1 MATKNES
8 VMKKILTIL
17 LLLAVSYSLKSQT
30 ELNDYLMVAAEQN
43 PSLKAK
49 FSTYLAALERVNQ
62 NGTLPDPTVSFG
74 YFISRVE
81 TRVGPQRFRLSVAQ
95 MFPWMG
101 TLKVREQVASSMA
114 RVKFEEFEEARNM
127 LFLKVKMKWLSLYE
141 LQKEVQIME
150 ANLNIL
156 KSYEPVTKT
165 KYEANL
171 VSLADLVRVQISIDR
186 AKIELELLSLKT
198 QPLLDDF
205 NTLLNREVTTKV
217 TLPDT
222 LIFENPI
229 LSFEAML
236 ADQPRLKGVKAGLE
250 VLENESKLAE
260 LKRKPNIGVGLD
272 YGFIDRREGVN
283 IQDNGK
289 DILMPMVTMSL
300 PIFGKKNRSLKKE
313 VALRTEGLSS
323 QLEAVENEL
332 KNDWTRTAYEIA
344 SAEKE
349 LELYL
354 AELQKTDVLLRV
366 LISEYTN
373 NNRDF
378 EALLQTQQ
386 RQLQLQLAQLRASAR
401 YYNAVF
407 KKDYL
412 TGYTLN
418 EIQNE
423 TK

>member
-1 MATKNES
+1 
-8 VMKKILTIL
+8 MKRIITIIL
-17 LLLAVSYSLKSQT
+17 LITVSYSLKSQT
-30 ELNDYLMVAAEQN
+30 GLDDYLKLAAEQN

-49 FSTYLAALERVNQ
+49 FSMYLAALERVQQ
-62 NGTLPDPTVSFG
+62 NGVLPDPTVSFG
-74 YFISRVE
+74 YFISPVE

-101 TLKVREQVASSMA
+101 TLEVRKQMASSMA
-114 RVKFEEFEEARNM
+114 KVKFEEFEEARNI

-141 LQKEVQIME
+141 LGKEVEIME
-150 ANLNIL
+150 ANLDIL

-186 AKIELELLSLKT
+186 AKTELELLRLKT

-205 NTLLNREVTTKV
+205 NTLLNREVTTAV
-217 TLPDT
+217 VLPDT
-222 LIFENPI
+222 LSFENPSLDVETM
-229 LSFEAML
+229 LS
-236 ADQPRLKGVKAGLE
+236 DQPRLKGVEAGLA
-250 VLENESKLAE
+250 VLESQSKLAE

-272 YGFIDRREGVN
+272 YGFIGRREGVN
-283 IQDNGK
+283 IEDNGK
-289 DILMPMVTMSL
+289 DILMPTVTMSL
-300 PIFGKKNRSLKKE
+300 PIFGKKNRSFKKE
-313 VALRTEGLSS
+313 VALRAEGLNAEM
-323 QLEAVENEL
+323 EAIENEL
-332 KNDWTRTAYEIA
+332 KNDWTRTEYEMV
-344 SAEKE
+344 SAAKE

-378 EALLQTQQ
+378 EALLETQQ
-386 RQLQLQLAQLRASAR
+386 RQLQLQLAQLKAGAR

-407 KKDYL
+407 RKDYL

-418 EIQNE
+418 EIQDE
-423 TK
+423 IK

>member
-1 MATKNES
+1 M
-8 VMKKILTIL
+8 I
-17 LLLAVSYSLKSQT
+17 LLLAVSYSLQSQT
-30 ELNDYLMVAAEQN
+30 DLGSYLELAAKQN
-43 PSLKAK
+43 PSLKSK
-49 FSTYLAALERVNQ
+49 FSMYLAALERVNQ

-74 YFISRVE
+74 YFISPVE

-101 TLKVREQVASSMA
+101 TLQVREQVASSMA
-114 RVKFEEFEEARNM
+114 KVKFEEFEEARNT
-127 LFLKVKMKWLSLYE
+127 LFLNVKMKWLSLYE
-141 LQKEVQIME
+141 LEKEVEIME
-150 ANLNIL
+150 ANLGIL
-156 KSYEPVTKT
+156 KSYGPVTKT

-186 AKIELELLSLKT
+186 AKTELELLRLKT

-205 NTLLNREVTTKV
+205 NTLLNREATAVV
-217 TLPDT
+217 DLPDT
-222 LIFENPI
+222 LSLESQDLN
-229 LSFEAML
+229 FEAVL
-236 ADQPRLKGVKAGLE
+236 AEQPRLKGVKVGLE
-250 VLENESKLAE
+250 VLENEGKLAE

-272 YGFIDRREGVN
+272 YGFIGRREGVN

-289 DILMPMVTMSL
+289 DILMPMMTMSL
-300 PIFGKKNRSLKKE
+300 PIFGKRNRSLQKE
-313 VALRTEGLSS
+313 IALRAEGLTS

-332 KNDWTRTAYEIA
+332 KNDWTRMTYEIN
-344 SAEKE
+344 SAQKE

-373 NNRDF
+373 NNQDF
-378 EALLQTQQ
+378 EALLETQQ
-386 RQLQLQLAQLRASAR
+386 RQLQLQLARLKASTR

-412 TGYTLN
+412 TGSTLN
-418 EIQNE
+418 QIQNE

>member
-1 MATKNES
+1 
-8 VMKKILTIL
+8 MKRILTMI
-17 LLLAVSYSLKSQT
+17 LLLAVSYSLQSQT
-30 ELNDYLMVAAEQN
+30 DLGSYLELAAKQN

-49 FSTYLAALERVNQ
+49 FSMYLAALERVNQ

-74 YFISRVE
+74 YFISPVE

-101 TLKVREQVASSMA
+101 TLQVREQVASSMA
-114 RVKFEEFEEARNM
+114 KVKFEEFEEARNT
-127 LFLKVKMKWLSLYE
+127 LFLNVKMKWLSLYE
-141 LQKEVQIME
+141 LEKEVEIME
-150 ANLNIL
+150 ANLGIL

-186 AKIELELLSLKT
+186 AKTELELLRLKT

-205 NTLLNREVTTKV
+205 NTLLNREATAAVD
-217 TLPDT
+217 LPDT
-222 LIFENPI
+222 LSLESPDLN
-229 LSFEAML
+229 FEAML

-250 VLENESKLAE
+250 VLENEGKLAE

-272 YGFIDRREGVN
+272 YGFIGRREGVN
-283 IQDNGK
+283 IRDNGK

-300 PIFGKKNRSLKKE
+300 PIFGKRNRSLQKE
-313 VALRTEGLSS
+313 IALRAEGLTS

-332 KNDWTRTAYEIA
+332 KNDWTRMTYEIN
-344 SAEKE
+344 SAQKE

-373 NNRDF
+373 NNQDF
-378 EALLQTQQ
+378 EALLETQQ
-386 RQLQLQLAQLRASAR
+386 RQLQLQLARLKASAR

-412 TGYTLN
+412 TGSTLN
-418 EIQNE
+418 QIQNE